1 MEVKDMGK
9 QWNLTEFTNLHRA
22 RHSLSKDNKQ
32 TLGLL
37 MPVDVYVQDPYVA
50 ESKEEVAL
58 NTILIECELGLMAG
72 PTSARI
78 AVVDFDADTN
88 KLEDPVQWDRKSRR
102 FFFKRNGKKTWV
114 TREHHRLPQFH
125 QVNVWAII
133 QSVLDMYEATWV
145 LGRSAPWAFEGNRL
159 IVVPHAGYLAN
170 AFYDR
175 RSKSL
180 QFYYFGPEDQRVYTC
195 LSHDIIAHE
204 TGHAILD
211 GLRPLYFENTSLQTA
226 AFHEFVA
233 DLTAI
238 MVSLLNNELRWEVA
252 RVSQGD
258 LTQDTIIAAL
268 AEEFG
273 HYATGRPH
281 LRSATNTKTMDEVR
295 GTTSPYPWSEVMTGA
310 MWDILSGM
318 FAKYRAKPKKSTGKP
333 PSDKE
338 ALLWAVN
345 RFRRVAFQ
353 PLDFLPPADVQ
364 FSDYARAVLR
374 ADELVDRVDEDDY
387 RGLMRDVF
395 DKRGIDYAEDE
406 DQTER
411 LYFYAY
417 DIDRV
422 SRSRTDAYH
431 FLHENR
437 RQLCIPADQDVSVV
451 NLYRTDKTVMGGGR
465 LPREI
470 VLQYAWREDVSL
482 KRTKFGRMKGETLS
496 MICGGTLIFDE
507 RGNVLHW
514 VRKPGSGAQ
523 RISAGRRRRYCVA
536 EREKGQ
542 QRRKQFLEYVASSV
556 GGGLVGLAD
565 RARPEEIDAR
575 PPMVAHRAEDGTLR
589 LQTTPHLRHWTED

>member
-1 MEVKDMGK
+1 MVK
-9 QWNLTEFTNLHRA
+9 QWNLAEFTNLHQA
-22 RHSLSKDNKQ
+22 RHFLSKDNRK

-50 ESKEEVAL
+50 ESNEGLAL
-58 NTILIECELGLMAG
+58 NTILMECEPDLMAG

-78 AVVDFDADTN
+78 AVVDYDADTD
-88 KLEDPVQWDRKSRR
+88 KLEDPVQWDRKERR
-102 FFFKRNGKKTWV
+102 FFFKHKGAKVPV
-114 TREHHRLPQFH
+114 TRAHRNLPQFH

-133 QSVLDMYEATWV
+133 QSVLCMYEATWV

-159 IVVPHAGYLAN
+159 IVVPHAGCLAN
-170 AFYDR
+170 AFYSR

-180 QFYYFGPEDQRVYTC
+180 QFYYFGPENKRVYTC

-211 GLRPLYFENTSLQTA
+211 GLRPLYFENSSLQTS

-238 MVSLLNNELRWEVA
+238 MISLLNNELRWEVA
-252 RVSQGD
+252 TVADGD
-258 LTQDTIIAAL
+258 LGRDTVIAAL

-273 HYATGRPH
+273 HYASGRPH
-281 LRSATNTKTMDEVR
+281 LRSATNKKTVEEVSDS
-295 GTTSPYPWSEVMTGA
+295 TSPYPWSEVLTGA

-318 FAKYRAKPKKSTGKP
+318 FARYRTKPTKRTGKLP
-333 PSDKE
+333 TDKE

-353 PLDFLPPADVQ
+353 PLDYLPPADVQ

-374 ADELVDRVDEDDY
+374 ADELVDPVDENDF
-387 RGLMRDVF
+387 RGLMREVF
-395 DKRGIDYAEDE
+395 EKRGIDFS
-406 DQTER
+406 TEEAQSES

-437 RQLCIPADQDVSVV
+437 RQLCIPADQDISVV
-451 NLYRTDKTVMGGGR
+451 DLYRTDKTVMGGGR

-470 VLQYAWREDVSL
+470 VLQYAWREDVPL
-482 KRTKFGRMKGETLS
+482 KGAEFGRLNGETMS
-496 MICGGTLIFDE
+496 MMCGGTLIFDE

-514 VRKPGSGAQ
+514 VGKPGSGAQ
-523 RISAGRRRRYCVA
+523 KVSAGRCRKYCRA

-542 QRRKQFLEYVASSV
+542 QRRRQFLDYVAGRV
-556 GGGLVGLAD
+556 GGGLVGLVD
-565 RARPEEIDAR
+565 GDKPEEIDAR

-589 LQTTPHLRHWTED
+589 LETTPHLRHWTED

>member
-1 MEVKDMGK
+1 MEVKDMLK
-9 QWNLTEFTNLHRA
+9 QWTLEEDINLHQA
-22 RHSLSKDNKQ
+22 RHLLSKRNRK
-32 TLGLL
+32 TLRLL
-37 MPVDVYVQDPYVA
+37 VPVVVYVQDPHVA
-50 ESKEEVAL
+50 ESNEGLAL
-58 NTILIECELGLMAG
+58 NEILMECEPDLMAG

-78 AVVDFDADTN
+78 AVVDYDADTN
-88 KLEDPVQWDRKSRR
+88 KLADPVQWDRRNRR
-102 FFFKRNGKKTWV
+102 FYFKRDGEKEWV
-114 TREHHRLPQFH
+114 TRRHRNLPEFH

-133 QSVLDMYEATWV
+133 QSVLRMYEATWV

-170 AFYDR
+170 AFYSR

-180 QFYYFGPEDQRVYTC
+180 QFYYFGPENKRVYTC

-211 GLRPLYFENTSLQTA
+211 GLRPLYSENSSLQTA

-238 MVSLLNNELRWEVA
+238 MISLLNSQLRWEVA
-252 RVSQGD
+252 KVTKGD
-258 LTQDTIIAAL
+258 LSKDTIIAAL

-281 LRSATNTKTMDEVR
+281 LRSAQNQKTMQEVA
-295 GTTSPYPWSEVMTGA
+295 GSSSPYPWSEVLTGA

-318 FAKYRAKPKKSTGKP
+318 FAKYRAKPQKSTGEP

-353 PLDFLPPADVQ
+353 PLDYLPPADVQ

-374 ADELVDRVDEDDY
+374 ADELVDPVDEDDF
-387 RGLMRDVF
+387 RGLMREVF
-395 DKRGIDYAEDE
+395 EKRGIDFS
-406 DQTER
+406 TEEAQSES

-451 NLYRTDKTVMGGGR
+451 DLYRTDKTVMAGGK

-470 VLQYAWREDVSL
+470 VLQYAWREDVPL
-482 KRTKFGRMKGETLS
+482 KGAEFGRLNGETLS
-496 MICGGTLIFDE
+496 MMCGGTLIFDE

-523 RISAGRRRRYCVA
+523 KVSAGRRRKYCGG
-536 EREKGQ
+536 ERAKGL
-542 QRRKQFLEYVASSV
+542 QRRKQFLDYVASRI
-556 GGGLVGLAD
+556 GGGLVGVVD
-565 RARPEEIDAR
+565 RDKPEEIDAR
-575 PPMVAHRAEDGTLR
+575 PPIVAHRAEDGTLR
-589 LQTTPHLRHWTED
+589 LETTPHLRHWTEE

>member
-1 MEVKDMGK
+1 MAK

-22 RHSLSKDNKQ
+22 RHILSKDNKKE
-32 TLGLL
+32 LGLL

-50 ESKEEVAL
+50 ESNQGLAL
-58 NTILIECELGLMAG
+58 NEILVECEPELMAG

-78 AVVDFDADTN
+78 AVVDYDADTN
-88 KLEDPVQWDRKSRR
+88 HLANAAQWDRKNRR
-102 FFFKRNGKKTWV
+102 FFFEHEGEEVPITRAHRN
-114 TREHHRLPQFH
+114 EFQFH
-125 QVNVWAII
+125 QVNAWAII
-133 QSVLDMYEATWV
+133 QSVLNMYEAPWV

-175 RSKSL
+175 SSKSL
-180 QFYYFGPEDQRVYTC
+180 QFYYFGPEDKRVYTC

-211 GLRPLYFENTSLQTA
+211 GLRPLFFEASSLQTA

-238 MVSLLNNELRWEVA
+238 MISLLNNQLRWEVA

-258 LTQDTIIAAL
+258 LSQDTVVAAL

-273 HYATGRPH
+273 HYTTGRPH
-281 LRSATNTKTMDEVR
+281 LRTAINDKTIEQVS
-295 GTTSPYPWSEVMTGA
+295 GSSSPYPWSEVLTGA
-310 MWDILSGM
+310 MWEILKGM
-318 FAKYRAKPKKSTGKP
+318 FAKYRARPKKNTGRP

-374 ADELVDRVDEDDY
+374 ADELVDPVDESGY
-387 RGLMRDVF
+387 RQLMREVF
-395 DKRGIDYAEDE
+395 QNRGIDGADEEDH
-406 DQTER
+406 TER

-417 DIDRV
+417 DIDRL

-437 RQLCIPADQDVSVV
+437 RQLCIPAGQDISVV
-451 NLYRTDKTVMGGGR
+451 DLYRTGKTVMGGGR
-465 LPREI
+465 LPSEI
-470 VLQYAWREDVSL
+470 VLQYAWREDVPL
-482 KRTKFGRMKGETLS
+482 KGSEFGRFNGETMT

-514 VRKPGSGAQ
+514 VRKPGSSAQ
-523 RISAGRRRRYCVA
+523 KVSAGRRRSYCGG
-536 EREKGQ
+536 ERARGL
-542 QRRKQFLEYVASSV
+542 QRRKQFLDYIAGRV
-556 GGGLVGLAD
+556 GGGLVGLAGP
-565 RARPEEIDAR
+565 ARSSEIDAR
-575 PPMVAHRAEDGTLR
+575 PPMVARHAQDGTLR
-589 LQTTPHLRHWTED
+589 LHTTSHLRHWTED

>member
-1 MEVKDMGK
+1 MVK
-9 QWNLTEFTNLHRA
+9 QWNLTEFTNLHQA
-22 RHSLSKDNKQ
+22 RHLLSKDNRE

-50 ESKEEVAL
+50 ESNQGLAL
-58 NTILIECELGLMAG
+58 NTILVECEPELMAG

-78 AVVDFDADTN
+78 AVVDYDATTD
-88 KLEDPVQWDRKSRR
+88 KREDPVQWDRRKRR
-102 FFFKRNGKKTWV
+102 FFFKHNGEKVLLTKA
-114 TREHHRLPQFH
+114 HRDLPQFH

-133 QSVLDMYEATWV
+133 QSVLRMVEATWV

-159 IVVPHAGYLAN
+159 TVVPHAGFLAN
-170 AFYDR
+170 AFYSR

-180 QFYYFGPEDQRVYTC
+180 EFYYFGPQVKRVYTC

-211 GLRPLYFENTSLQTA
+211 GLRPLYFENSSVQTA

-238 MVSLLNNELRWEVA
+238 MISLLNNQLRWEVA
-252 RVSQGD
+252 KVVDGD
-258 LTQDTIIAAL
+258 LSRDTLIAAL

-273 HYATGRPH
+273 QYAAGRPH
-281 LRSATNTKTMDEVR
+281 LRSATNKKTIEEVSDS
-295 GTTSPYPWSEVMTGA
+295 TSPYPWSEVLTGA

-318 FAKYRAKPKKSTGKP
+318 FARYRAQPNKRTGKP
-333 PSDKE
+333 PTDKQ

-353 PLDFLPPADVQ
+353 PLDYLPPADVQ

-374 ADELVDRVDEDDY
+374 ADELVDPVDENDF
-387 RGLMRDVF
+387 RALMREVF
-395 DKRGIDYAEDE
+395 EKRGIDFATAEAQSE
-406 DQTER
+406 S

-417 DIDRV
+417 DIDRL

-437 RQLCIPADQDVSVV
+437 RQLCIPADQDIAVV
-451 NLYRTDKTVMGGGR
+451 DLYRTDKTVMGGGR

-470 VLQYAWREDVSL
+470 VLQYAWREEVPL
-482 KRTKFGRMKGETLS
+482 KGARFGRLNGETMS
-496 MICGGTLIFDE
+496 MMCGGTLIFDE

-514 VRKPGSGAQ
+514 VSKPGSGAQ
-523 RISAGRRRRYCVA
+523 KISAGRRRTYCKA
-536 EREKGQ
+536 ERERGQ
-542 QRRKQFLEYVASSV
+542 GRRKQFLDYVARRV
-556 GGGLVGLAD
+556 RRGLVGLAGAD
-565 RARPEEIDAR
+565 EPEETDNP
-575 PPMVAHRAEDGTLR
+575 PPMVARRADDGTLR
-589 LQTTPHLRHWTED
+589 LETIPRLRHWTED

>member
-1 MEVKDMGK
+1 MAQ
-9 QWNLTEFTNLHRA
+9 QWNLSEFRNLHQA
-22 RHSLSKDNKQ
+22 GQLLSKENKK

-37 MPVDVYVQDPYVA
+37 MPVDIYVQDPLVA
-50 ESKEEVAL
+50 ESDEGLALKE
-58 NTILIECELGLMAG
+58 IWIGCEPELMAG

-78 AVVDFDADTN
+78 AVVDYGIDAHTPV
-88 KLEDPVQWDRKSRR
+88 DPVQWDRQNRCFYFEENGEKVPITRTH
-102 FFFKRNGKKTWV
+102 RN
-114 TREHHRLPQFH
+114 LPQFH
-125 QVNVWAII
+125 QVNVWAVV

-159 IVVPHAGYLAN
+159 TVVPHAGPLAN
-170 AFYDR
+170 AFYSR
-175 RSKSL
+175 THKSL
-180 QFYYFGPEDQRVYTC
+180 KFFYFDRGGRRVYTC

-211 GLRPLYFENTSLQTA
+211 GLRPLYIETSSVQTA

-238 MVSLLNNELRWEVA
+238 MISLLNNSLRWEVA
-252 RVSQGD
+252 RVSGGD
-258 LTQDTIIAAL
+258 LSEDRIVAAL

-281 LRSATNTKTMDEVR
+281 LRSATNQKTMEEVR
-295 GTTSPYPWSEVMTGA
+295 DETSPYPWSEVLTGA

-318 FAKYRAKPKKSTGKP
+318 FAKYRARPKKRTRKP

-364 FSDYARAVLR
+364 FSDYARAVLS
-374 ADELVDRVDEDDY
+374 ADELVDPVDEEGY

-395 DKRGIDYAEDE
+395 DRRGIEYAEEEDE
-406 DQTER
+406 KTER

-417 DIDRV
+417 DIDRI

-437 RQLCIPADQDVSVV
+437 RQLCIPADQDVAVV
-451 NLYRTDKTVMGGGR
+451 DLYRTDKTLRHGGR

-470 VLQYAWREDVSL
+470 VLQYAWREAVPL
-482 KRTKFGRMKGETLS
+482 KGAEFGELNGETMS
-496 MICGGTLIFDE
+496 MMCGGTLIFDE

-523 RISAGRRRRYCVA
+523 KIGAGRRRKYCGG
-536 EREKGQ
+536 ERAKGQ
-542 QRRKQFLEYVASSV
+542 QRRKAFLAYLAQRTRS
-556 GGGLVGLAD
+556 GLVGLAD
-565 RARPEEIDAR
+565 GDGPEEIDDG
-575 PPMVAHRAEDGTLR
+575 PPMVARRAQDGTLR
-589 LQTTPHLRHWTED
+589 LQTAPHLRHWSED

>member
-1 MEVKDMGK
+1 MVK
-9 QWNLTEFTNLHRA
+9 QWDLTEFTNLHKA
-22 RHSLSKDNKQ
+22 RHLLSKGNRE

-37 MPVDVYVQDPYVA
+37 EPVDVYVQDPFVA
-50 ESKEEVAL
+50 QSNQGLAL
-58 NTILIECELGLMAG
+58 NTILMECEPELMAG

-78 AVVDFDADTN
+78 AVVDYDADTN
-88 KLEDPVQWDRKSRR
+88 KLEEPVQWDRKKRH
-102 FFFKRNGKKTWV
+102 FFFKRNGEKVPV
-114 TREHHRLPQFH
+114 TREHQDLPQFH

-133 QSVLDMYEATWV
+133 QSVLHMYEATWV

-159 IVVPHAGYLAN
+159 IVVPHAGYMAN
-170 AFYDR
+170 AFYSR

-180 QFYYFGPEDQRVYTC
+180 QFYYFGSGSKRVYTC

-211 GLRPLYFENTSLQTA
+211 GLRPLYFEDSSLQTA
-226 AFHEFVA
+226 AFHEFIA

-238 MVSLLNNELRWEVA
+238 MISLLNSQLRWEVA
-252 RVSQGD
+252 EVTDGD
-258 LTQDTIIAAL
+258 LGKDTIIAAL

-281 LRSATNTKTMDEVR
+281 LRSATNKKTMQDVA
-295 GTTSPYPWSEVMTGA
+295 GSNSPYPWSEVLTGA
-310 MWDILSGM
+310 MWEILSGM
-318 FAKYRAKPKKSTGKP
+318 FAKYRAKPKTNTKKP

-353 PLDFLPPADVQ
+353 PLDYLPPADVQ

-374 ADELVDRVDEDDY
+374 ADTLVDPVDEDDF
-387 RGLMRDVF
+387 RVLMREVF
-395 DKRGIDYAEDE
+395 EKRGIDFAPEEGQAES
-406 DQTER
+406 

-417 DIDRV
+417 DVDRV

-437 RQLCIPADQDVSVV
+437 RQLCIPADQDISVV
-451 NLYRTDKTVMGGGR
+451 DLYRTDKTVMGGGK

-470 VLQYAWREDVSL
+470 VLQYAWREDVPL
-482 KRTKFGRMKGETLS
+482 EGTEFGRLNGETMS
-496 MICGGTLIFDE
+496 MVCGGTLIFDE
-507 RGNVLHW
+507 RGNILHW

-523 RISAGRRRRYCVA
+523 KISAGRRRKYCEEDPA
-536 EREKGQ
+536 KGL
-542 QRRKQFLEYVASSV
+542 QRREQFLEYVASRV

-565 RARPEEIDAR
+565 RDKPEEIDTR
-575 PPMVAHRAEDGTLR
+575 PPMVAQRAEDGSLR
-589 LQTTPHLRHWTED
+589 LETTPHLRHWTEE

>member
-1 MEVKDMGK
+1 
-9 QWNLTEFTNLHRA
+9 
-22 RHSLSKDNKQ
+22 
-32 TLGLL
+32 
-37 MPVDVYVQDPYVA
+37 MPVDVYVQDPHVA
-50 ESKEEVAL
+50 ERDEGLALKE
-58 NTILIECELGLMAG
+58 IWIGCEPELMAG

-78 AVVDFDADTN
+78 AVVDHDGDTN
-88 KLEDPVQWDRKSRR
+88 VTEAPAQWDLGSRR
-102 FFFKRNGKKTWV
+102 FFLDRDGEKV
-114 TREHHRLPQFH
+114 PITRAHRDLPQFH
-125 QVNVWAII
+125 QVNVWAIV

-159 IVVPHAGYLAN
+159 TVLPHAGRLDN
-170 AFYDR
+170 AFYSR
-175 RSKSL
+175 HQKSL
-180 QFYYFGPEDQRVYTC
+180 QFYYFDAAGRRVYTC
-195 LSHDIIAHE
+195 LSHDVIAHE

-211 GLRPLYFENTSLQTA
+211 GLRPFYFESSSVQTA

-238 MVSLLNNELRWEVA
+238 MISLLNNSLRWEVA
-252 RVSQGD
+252 RVSGGD
-258 LTQDTIIAAL
+258 LSEDKIVAAL

-281 LRSATNTKTMDEVR
+281 LRSAANDKTMDDVR
-295 GTTSPYPWSEVMTGA
+295 DEASPYSWSEVLTGA

-318 FAKYRAKPKKSTGKP
+318 FATYRARPKKNTGKP

-374 ADELVDRVDEDDY
+374 ADELVDPVDEADH
-387 RGLMRDVF
+387 RGMMRRVF
-395 DKRGIDYAEDE
+395 DHRGIDYAEDE
-406 DQTER
+406 DEQTER

-437 RQLCIPADQDVSVV
+437 RQLCIPADQDVAVV
-451 NLYRTDKTVMGGGR
+451 DLYRTDKTLHNGGR

-470 VLQYAWREDVSL
+470 VLQYAWREPLPL
-482 KRTKFGRMKGETLS
+482 KGAEFGPLNGETLS
-496 MICGGTLIFDE
+496 MMCGGTLIFDE

-514 VRKPGSGAQ
+514 VRKPGSRAQ
-523 RISAGRRRRYCVA
+523 TVSAGRRRAYCGG
-536 EREKGQ
+536 ERARGL
-542 QRRKQFLEYVASSV
+542 QRRRAFQAYVARRAR
-556 GGGLVGLAD
+556 GGWIGLAGED
-565 RARPEEIDAR
+565 APLVAR
-575 PPMVAHRAEDGTLR
+575 RAEDGGLR
-589 LQTTPHLRHWTED
+589 LETTPHLRHWREE

>member
-1 MEVKDMGK
+1 MVQ
-9 QWNLTEFTNLHRA
+9 QWNLTEFRNLHQA
-22 RHSLSKDNKQ
+22 GQFLSTDNKK

-37 MPVDVYVQDPYVA
+37 MPVDVYVQDPHVA
-50 ESKEEVAL
+50 ESNQELAL
-58 NTILIECELGLMAG
+58 NEIWVECEPELMAG
-72 PTSARI
+72 PTNARI
-78 AVVDFDADTN
+78 AVVDYDADTN
-88 KLEDPVQWDRKSRR
+88 KLADPAQWDPKNRR
-102 FFFKRNGKKTWV
+102 FVFERNKEKV
-114 TREHHRLPQFH
+114 PITREHQDVPQFH

-170 AFYDR
+170 AFYSR
-175 RSKSL
+175 GSKSL
-180 QFYYFGPEDQRVYTC
+180 QFYYFGPAAKRVYTC

-211 GLRPLYFENTSLQTA
+211 GLRPLFFENSSVQTA
-226 AFHEFVA
+226 AFHEFIA

-238 MVSLLNNELRWEVA
+238 MISLLNNNLRWEVA
-252 RVSQGD
+252 KVTEGD
-258 LTQDTIIAAL
+258 LSKDTIIAAL

-281 LRSATNTKTMDEVR
+281 LRSATNEKTMDKVR

-318 FAKYRAKPKKSTGKP
+318 FAKYRAKPKESTGKL

-345 RFRRVAFQ
+345 RFRRAAFQ

-374 ADELVDRVDEDDY
+374 ADELVDPVDEDDH
-387 RGLMRDVF
+387 RGLLREVF
-395 DKRGIDYAEDE
+395 DKRGIDYADDE

-411 LYFYAY
+411 LYLYAY

-451 NLYRTDKTVMGGGR
+451 DLYRTDKTIMGGGR

-470 VLQYAWREDVSL
+470 VLQYAWREDVPL
-482 KRTKFGRMKGETLS
+482 KGSQFGRLNGETLS

-523 RISAGRRRRYCVA
+523 TISGGRRRSYCGA
-536 EREKGQ
+536 EHEKGL
-542 QRRKQFLEYVASSV
+542 QRRKQFLGYVASGV
-556 GGGLVGLAD
+556 GRGLVGLAD
-565 RARPEEIDAR
+565 RDRPEEIDAR
-575 PPMVAHRAEDGTLR
+575 PPIVAQRAEDGTLR

>member
-1 MEVKDMGK
+1 MAK
-9 QWNLTEFTNLHRA
+9 QWTLSEFMNLYQAGRF
-22 RHSLSKDNKQ
+22 LSKENKKE
-32 TLGLL
+32 LGLL
-37 MPVDVYVQDPYVA
+37 MPLDVYVQDPHVA
-50 ESKEEVAL
+50 KRNEGLAL
-58 NTILIECELGLMAG
+58 SEIWVEREPELMDG

-78 AVVDFDADTN
+78 AVVDYDADTN
-88 KLEDPVQWDRKSRR
+88 KLKDPARWDRKNGR
-102 FFFKRNGKKTWV
+102 FFFERNGEKV
-114 TREHHRLPQFH
+114 PITREHKNVPQFH

-159 IVVPHAGYLAN
+159 TVLPHAGYLAN
-170 AFYDR
+170 AFYSR
-175 RSKSL
+175 GSKSL
-180 QFYYFGPEDQRVYTC
+180 QFYYFGPEDERVYTC

-211 GLRPLYFENTSLQTA
+211 GLRPLYFESSSVQTA

-233 DLTAI
+233 DMTAI
-238 MVSLLNNELRWEVA
+238 MISLLNNTLRWKAAQVPE
-252 RVSQGD
+252 GD
-258 LTQDTIIAAL
+258 LSKDTLIAAL

-281 LRSATNTKTMDEVR
+281 LRSATNEKTMGEVQ

-318 FAKYRAKPKKSTGKP
+318 FAKYRTKPKKRTGEP

-374 ADELVDRVDEDDY
+374 ADELVDPVDEDDY
-387 RGLMRDVF
+387 RGLMREVF
-395 DKRGIDYAEDE
+395 DKRGIDYSEDE

-451 NLYRTDKTVMGGGR
+451 DLYRTDKTIMGRGR

-470 VLQYAWREDVSL
+470 VLQYAWREDVPL
-482 KRTKFGRMKGETLS
+482 KGAEFGKLDGETMS
-496 MICGGTLIFDE
+496 MVCGGTLIFDE
-507 RGNVLHW
+507 RGNALHW

-523 RISAGRRRRYCVA
+523 KISAGRRRTYCGP
-536 EREKGQ
+536 ER
-542 QRRKQFLEYVASSV
+542 RRGLERRRQLREYVANRV
-556 GGGLVGLAD
+556 GGGLVGLVD
-565 RARPEEIDAR
+565 RDRPEEIDVR